1 MTDTLGLETANSRVI
16 TNSIDAEWPE
26 FREWYA
32 LTMEEESLYNVEPTP
47 ANFDEQLNQI
57 DAVRIPLETAMVARQ
72 PQGIVQTAI
81 LGVIALRW
89 AKRFKAEHGVY
100 RSLELGYQT
109 AFSSGHASEFA
120 LTEGVVRLA
129 LQHDLLPGIVVYDKT
144 GTPIQSAC

>member
-1 MTDTLGLETANSRVI
+1 MTRWALPLCYIRRVLATLCTEQRANQNYSQR
-16 TNSIDAEWPE
+16 
-26 FREWYA
+26 R
-32 LTMEEESLYNVEPTP
+32 LTG
-47 ANFDEQLNQI
+47 FDEQLNQI

-89 AKRFKAEHGVY
+89 AERFKAEHGVY

-109 AFSSGHASEFA
+109 ALSDGHASEFA

-129 LQHDLLPGIVVYDKT
+129 LQNDLLPGIVVYDRR
-144 GTPIQSAC
+144 GESLAA